1 MNHNKNFIKYLG
13 MTNQDLEKEFGVAL
27 NMGLNKS
34 QVLERQKE
42 YGFNEIKSK
51 SVGWFDVLLRQLK
64 SPFIY
69 LLLSVAFI
77 ALLMQSHFDALVI
90 FCVVIIN
97 TLFGFFQEYRAE
109 RTLDSLKNTIESR
122 IKVIR
127 DGNMIDV
134 PNRDL
139 VPGDLV
145 VLYPG
150 DIIPAD
156 VRFIKD
162 QSIVVD
168 EALLTGESIAVKKDS
183 APIKS
188 QGDEFFN
195 ATNIGFWGTIVSGGK
210 GVAIV
215 FATGQRTAL
224 GDISTLVT
232 QTARLSSFEKGIS
245 VFSNFI
251 LRLMLISL
259 IVIIVANLI
268 IKGSS
273 IDPVQLILFS
283 IALAVSVIPEGLP
296 IVTTF
301 ALSQGAMRL
310 AKQKAVVKRLSA
322 IEDLGN
328 IEILCMDKTG
338 TITENIS
345 TVEEIYG
352 DMPRDTVMYATLILT
367 MPGKRTTLL
376 RGFDQGLFNNLSEDE
391 KKQAQQYEKIGEI
404 PFDSV
409 RLRNVVLVKKGT
421 VQEVIVRGA
430 PETVVLQ
437 CANLNEQKKQDITQ
451 WVCAQGLL
459 GRRVLAIGKKTVPAA
474 EQGKNLSDLESHVQ
488 FMGMVAFGDPIKK
501 TAHAAI
507 NKARVLGVEIKV
519 LSGDAPQV
527 CGSVAHQV
535 GLISDPNQVITGK
548 QFQEMDE
555 FTKIETVQLNSVF
568 ARVSPQQKYEII
580 ALLQTNKD
588 VAYIGD
594 GINDA
599 PALKIANVGLAVQDA
614 AGIARESADIILL
627 KQSLMVIVDGI
638 EEGRRVFANTLKY
651 IRTTLS
657 VTFGNFYSLSIASL
671 LIPHLPMLP
680 VQLLLLNIMG
690 DIPMLALA
698 TDTIGEDEL
707 KRPAKYDVRGVI
719 VLATVLGLISTLFDF
734 IFFAMFYHLS
744 PAQLQTSWFVESILT
759 ALVFLFSIRT
769 VKVFFKATM
778 PSIPLLVSSLGV
790 SLAGILLPFTSFGQ
804 NALSFVPIS
813 MHRFGLIICVVI
825 GYFIITDLVKLTY
838 FYFYNPNPKAK
849 N

>member
-1 MNHNKNFIKYLG
+1 MKNTNKKFVEYTTRSHQELAQEFQVKLDVG
-13 MTNQDLEKEFGVAL
+13 LEHA
-27 NMGLNKS
+27 
-34 QVLERQKE
+34 QVVERQKQ

-51 SVGWFDVLLRQLK
+51 SIGWLDVLIRQLK

-77 ALLMQSHFDALVI
+77 ALLMESHFDALVI

-97 TLFGFFQEYRAE
+97 TAFGFFQEYRAE
-109 RTLDSLKNTIESR
+109 KTLALLKNSLESH
-122 IKVIR
+122 IKVLR
-127 DGNMIDV
+127 GGHMLDV
-134 PNRDL
+134 LSRDL

-162 QSIVVD
+162 QNVTVD
-168 EALLTGESIAVKKDS
+168 ESLLTGESIAIKKES
-183 APIKS
+183 AAQSKPSEEI
-188 QGDEFFN
+188 FN
-195 ATNIGFWGTIVSGGK
+195 AINIGFWGTIVASGK
-210 GVAIV
+210 GIGIV
-215 FATGQRTAL
+215 FATGGQTAL
-224 GDISTLVT
+224 GDISALATES
-232 QTARLSSFEKGIS
+232 ARLSSFEKGIS

-259 IVIIVANLI
+259 AVVIAANLV

-283 IALAVSVIPEGLP
+283 IALAVTVIPEALP

-328 IEILCMDKTG
+328 IQILCMDKTG

-352 DMPRDTVMYATLILT
+352 DIPRDTVMYATLILT
-367 MPGKRTTLL
+367 WPGRRATLL
-376 RGFDQGLFNNLSEDE
+376 RGFDLALFNHLSEDE
-391 KKQAQQYEKIGEI
+391 KKLVHLYEKIGEI

-409 RLRNVVLVKKGT
+409 RLRNVVLVKKDD
-421 VQEVIVRGA
+421 VHEVVVRGA
-430 PETVVLQ
+430 PETVVAQ
-437 CANLNEQKKQDITQ
+437 CDNVPEQKKQEIMD
-451 WVCAQGLL
+451 WVKAQGLL
-459 GRRVLAIGKKTVPAA
+459 GRRILAIARKTIPAS
-474 EQGKNLSDLESHVQ
+474 ERTQNLSDLESQVQ
-488 FMGMVAFGDPIKK
+488 FMGMIAFGDPLKK
-501 TAHAAI
+501 SANQAI
-507 NKARVLGVEIKV
+507 AKARVLGVDIKI
-519 LSGDAPQV
+519 LSGDAPEV
-527 CGSVAHQV
+527 CGSVAYQV
-535 GLISDPNQVITGK
+535 GLIDDRSKVVTGS
-548 QFQEMDE
+548 QFAAMSELE
-555 FTKIETVQLNSVF
+555 KIEAVQLNSVF

-580 ALLQTNKD
+580 VLLQADKE

-627 KQSLMVIVDGI
+627 KKSLMVIVDGI

-680 VQLLLLNIMG
+680 VQLLLINVLG
-690 DIPMLALA
+690 DFPMLAIA
-698 TDTIGEDEL
+698 TDTIAEDEL
-707 KRPAKYDVRGVI
+707 KRPARYDVRGI
-719 VLATVLGLISTLFDF
+719 ILLATVLGSISTLFDF
-734 IFFAMFYHLS
+734 IFFGMFYHLA
-744 PAQLQTSWFVESILT
+744 PAVLQTSWFIESVLT
-759 ALVFLFSIRT
+759 ALVFIFSIRT
-769 VKVFFKATM
+769 SKVFFKGTM
-778 PSIPLLVSSLGV
+778 PSGLLMLFALGV
-790 SLAGILLPFTSFGQ
+790 ATTSIVLPFTSFGQ
-804 NALSFVPIS
+804 EMLSFVPIP
-813 MHRFGLIICVVI
+813 MHYLGLIACVVV
-825 GYFIITDLVKLTY
+825 GYFITTDVVKLTY
-838 FYFYNPNPKAK
+838 FHFYNGNKK
-849 N
+849 